1 MISVCEPTLIGKE
14 LEYVSDCIKSTWISS
29 AGKYIEKFES
39 DFSKYC
45 GMKYG
50 VACSNGTTALHMAV
64 SALGIGNG
72 DEVII
77 PSHTIISCAN
87 AILFT
92 GATPVFVDSRLDDW
106 NIDPQKIEEKITPK
120 TKAIMVVH
128 TYGHPCDM
136 DKIQQIAKKHN
147 LKIIEDA
154 AESHG
159 GEYNGKKTGSL
170 GDISCFSFYSNKI
183 ITTGEGGMVL
193 TNDDKIVEKLR
204 RLRNLGFK
212 QPRYVHDEIA
222 NNYRLTNV
230 QAAIGCAQLEN
241 IDKFAEMRRSNAKL
255 YNSHLKNVEGI
266 TTPPELPG
274 SKNVY
279 WMYGILV
286 DKEKF
291 GLSRDDVV
299 TKLKELGIDTRTFFY
314 PMHMQP
320 VFQNTNINV
329 SGKYPIAEKFW
340 NEGLYLPSSSHLTSE
355 QIKEV
360 CDKLISLKKQNEK

>member
-1 MISVCEPTLIGKE
+1 MILVCEPTLIGNEMK
-14 LEYVSDCIKSTWISS
+14 YVKDCIDTTWISS
-29 AGKYIEKFES
+29 AGKYIEKFEQ
-39 DFSKYC
+39 DFAKYC

-64 SALGIGNG
+64 SALEIGQG

-87 AILFT
+87 AVLFT
-92 GATPVFVDSRLDDW
+92 GAIPVFVDSRLSDW
-106 NIDPQKIEEKITPK
+106 NIDPEKIEEKITSK

-136 DKIQQIAKKHN
+136 DRIKEIARKNN

-159 GEYNGKKTGSL
+159 GEYKGKKTGSL

-193 TNDDKIVEKLR
+193 TNDENIVEKLR

-241 IDKFAEMRRSNAKL
+241 IDKFAEMRRRNAKL
-255 YNSHLKNVEGI
+255 YNTYLKDVEGI
-266 TTPPELPG
+266 TTPPELVG
-274 SKNVY
+274 VKNVY
-279 WMYGILV
+279 WMYGILL
-286 DKEKF
+286 DKDKF
-291 GLSRDDVV
+291 SLSRDEVIK
-299 TKLKELGIDTRTFFY
+299 KLEELGVQTRTFFY
-314 PMHMQP
+314 PMHKQP
-320 VFQNTNINV
+320 VFQNSKINV
-329 SGKYPIAEKFW
+329 SGNYPIAEKFW
-340 NEGLYLPSSSHLTSE
+340 NECLYLPSSSHLTQE
-355 QIKEV
+355 QIKEI
-360 CDKLISLKKQNEK
+360 CDKLISLKR